1 MWYDCLSE
9 CVQVIKSFRLGY
21 DIVGTVALELQHTR
35 VEKSDSSK
43 SLTSSEVKRPS
54 HLELPKGL
62 NIQSLQKRPS
72 IAPVPAFLEAN
83 DIRIQLNS
91 DVETDEE
98 EEIPSINSEE
108 IGSEYV
114 PYSFKY
120 TGIIYQLGTQ
130 NCWRPPSLKINIFIT
145 EIWKSQSKVAN
156 CLIL

>member
-1 MWYDCLSE
+1 M
-9 CVQVIKSFRLGY
+9 
-21 DIVGTVALELQHTR
+21 ALELQHTR

-91 DVETDEE
+91 DVESDEE
-98 EEIPSINSEE
+98 EEIPSMNSEE

-114 PYSFKY
+114 LYSFNY
-120 TGIIYQLGTQ
+120 LS
-130 NCWRPPSLKINIFIT
+130 SLSSELIVKDH
-145 EIWKSQSKVAN
+145 
-156 CLIL
+156 CL